1 MTDLLPRPA
10 HRSMALAAAW
20 LLSAS
25 SMSALAQPS
34 PPPAAATGPRV
45 AVPAA
50 AVTPR
55 TADFILAVVNTELV
69 TNNELQARLAR
80 IREDAARSNATLPP
94 PAELRKQV
102 LDVLIDERVQVT
114 NARDSGVKVD
124 EGELDR
130 AVANV

>member
-1 MTDLLPRPA
+1 MTDLLLPRSA
-10 HRSMALAAAW
+10 YRSIALAAGV
-20 LLSAS
+20 LCAS
-25 SMSALAQPS
+25 SMPSAFGQSS
-34 PPPAAATGPRV
+34 PPPGAAAGPRV

-50 AVTPR
+50 AAAPR

-94 PAELRKQV
+94 PSELRKQV

-114 NARDSGVKVD
+114 NARDSGLKV
-124 EGELDR
+124 
-130 AVANV
+130 

>member
-1 MTDLLPRPA
+1 MTDLLLRLPYRPI
-10 HRSMALAAAW
+10 ALAAAW
-20 LLSAS
+20 MLCAS
-25 SMSALAQPS
+25 GAPDALAQAGT
-34 PPPAAATGPRV
+34 PPAATATGPRV

-55 TADFILAVVNTELV
+55 TADYILAVVNTELV

-80 IREDAARSNATLPP
+80 VREDAARSNASLPP

-114 NARDSGVKVD
+114 N
-124 EGELDR
+124 
-130 AVANV
+130 